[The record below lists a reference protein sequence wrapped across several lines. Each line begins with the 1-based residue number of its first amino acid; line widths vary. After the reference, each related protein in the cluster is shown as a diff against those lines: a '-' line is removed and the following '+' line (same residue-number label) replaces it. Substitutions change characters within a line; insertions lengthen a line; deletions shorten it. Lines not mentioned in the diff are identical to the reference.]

1 MAKLMALIF
10 ILWLRR
16 VEAVVRLLLNNLSD
30 LYWSPVMTILLFV
43 ILIGVNNV
51 DETLLATVFLN
62 FRDEMFIVYAAINTI
77 RVIIIVGL

>member
-43 ILIGVNNV
+43 ILIGVNNI

>member
-1 MAKLMALIF
+1 MALIF